1 LKVGGDASAAPVC
14 RRASYNHGDR
24 AGAGSGVSMSAKF
37 SASPSR
43 RASCNNQTDRA
54 ASMSLKSRNSFS
66 HWLGFETNASSNN
79 ARNSNTNTN
88 SSGSRAGAG
97 SPGPTA
103 PTATLTSISAHL
115 LDEQQQQLMED
126 LSNLHNNNTTNPNSN
141 SNNSNMY
148 STPSSGFREHV
159 RGSHQQQQRPS
170 SAGLS
175 PGWTPAVAPVMEQG
189 ASNSRVPFQLDYPQQ
204 QQQRPYTAN
213 AAVRASSAQ
222 QQQRQEAEERERLEQ
237 EEEQQRRRRHAAAK
251 AAKQKHAAEVEQRL
265 GRSQDNDFG
274 LPKDLFTGVHGE
286 VGSRIGL
293 KFLRAMSA
301 NPSMY
306 DGVRV
311 TKKRASSAA
320 AAAVGVGASRGRS
333 AHR

>member
-1 LKVGGDASAAPVC
+1 
-14 RRASYNHGDR
+14 
-24 AGAGSGVSMSAKF
+24 
-37 SASPSR
+37 
-43 RASCNNQTDRA
+43 
-54 ASMSLKSRNSFS
+54 
-66 HWLGFETNASSNN
+66 
-79 ARNSNTNTN
+79 
-88 SSGSRAGAG
+88 
-97 SPGPTA
+97 
-103 PTATLTSISAHL
+103 
-115 LDEQQQQLMED
+115 
-126 LSNLHNNNTTNPNSN
+126 
-141 SNNSNMY
+141 
-148 STPSSGFREHV
+148 
-159 RGSHQQQQRPS
+159 
-170 SAGLS
+170 
-175 PGWTPAVAPVMEQG
+175 MEQG
-189 ASNSRVPFQLDYPQQ
+189 ANKSKVPFQLDYPQQ
-204 QQQRPYTAN
+204 QHQHQRPYTAN

-222 QQQRQEAEERERLEQ
+222 QQQRARQEAEERERLEQ

-311 TKKRASSAA
+311 IKKRASSAA
-320 AAAVGVGASRGRS
+320 AVGASRGRS